1 MIKNLKLQFFAANS
15 SNGIDHLYS
24 LNSNNTESLN
34 LTGDHRLWKTIIEKI
49 KNLFDSTKKE
59 KNKDN
64 GFRAVDFPD
73 TIVQILL
80 VQNKHLIDRNFLNQL
95 AKVKLNVNEKDVK
108 ELHPRE
114 IHNPL
119 ETRESENKKF
129 HPIITIGGKD
139 FLSMYEESP
148 NLDFETDEKPYW
160 QDSRRGELEKYELQ
174 LDPRIKFLDSS
185 IWHRYVPNNDVFEEN
200 FKHVLNKIITYSNL
214 RLYCSLAA
222 LSTRE
227 FQYRML
233 ENSVIAQYGDHGHHE
248 AVTPFKFHSETMM
261 EQKVH
266 KFIKF
271 FEAGRNKTSLMK
283 LQWNMLL
290 VDDYSE
296 ENISTIDKSAPKNKK
311 EIIEQWL
318 NDFNGEIIKF
328 LNINASTNGKDKIIS
343 KGIQHLKDQT
353 FDIILLDY
361 LIGDSEI
368 ENSVGLKAYGHEF
381 LLEIATSPER
391 KKFKRGPFGRYW
403 VFPISSFPFAFT
415 DKLKQLNIDGSNER
429 WYIAGGGDPICTP
442 ELFRLN
448 FFRLLMRQISEVYL
462 HEAALS
468 RQLSRYDSITHLG
481 SWCSAMIGRIEAD
494 VKNKE
499 LLMAER
505 NNNSRFSETMEVFL
519 DHQKKDDDFLDRLKN
534 WLRTFSN
541 YKKGTSAKGYYDDL
555 DEIKHEFSQFG
566 KLIDKIKTK
575 TDKLIYDAEEK
586 LIKKIGKSK
595 EKIDFNQKHLY
606 AFPIRLPEIYSNIT
620 SISLSGNRL
629 KGLPA
634 SITRFPNLKKLDLSH
649 NQELEY
655 LPAEEI
661 ILHCKLLEEL
671 NLEGTKLGDAIKNS
685 QPDRTSKIFPTQKLL
700 EYIKDYNRKNRVSM
714 PEKGSSEGIARIF
727 ISYSHIDIEWKDKL
741 KAHLRSLEL
750 AGLAT
755 IWTDKEIL
763 PGEKWDNAI
772 LSNLNKSDI
781 ILFLIS
787 ANFMASNYIQNTEIK
802 NALTNKVSIIPIY
815 LSPYSLEGTELADF
829 QGLPLDGYKKPI
841 ISNHYSNPDE
851 AFVKVVDGLR
861 QIILRKKSPPH
872 NHRQ

>member
-1 MIKNLKLQFFAANS
+1 MVKNLQLQFFAANS
-15 SNGIDHLYS
+15 VNGIGHLYS
-24 LNSNNTESLN
+24 TSTGEAVSPKFGDDYFKLWETPIGRILKILESANKENSISAVENP
-34 LTGDHRLWKTIIEKI
+34 KTIIQILFVKKDHLTNRRFLHQLADASVTI
-49 KNLFDSTKKE
+49 KNEEGEGVLIKLRDMRDPLDTSIS
-59 KNKDN
+59 KNK
-64 GFRAVDFPD
+64 
-73 TIVQILL
+73 
-80 VQNKHLIDRNFLNQL
+80 
-95 AKVKLNVNEKDVK
+95 
-108 ELHPRE
+108 
-114 IHNPL
+114 
-119 ETRESENKKF
+119 SF
-129 HPIITIGGKD
+129 HPIITIGEDD

-148 NLDFETDEKPYW
+148 NLDFETDDKPYW
-160 QDSRRGELEKYELQ
+160 QNNRRNEHEKYESK
-174 LDPRIKFLDSS
+174 LDSRIKFLDSS
-185 IWHRYVPNNDVFEEN
+185 IWHRYVINNDDFEKN
-200 FKHVLNKIITYSNL
+200 FKKVVNKIITYANL
-214 RLYCSLAA
+214 RLYQSLAA
-222 LSTRE
+222 LSTLE
-227 FQYRML
+227 FQCRML
-233 ENSVIAQYGDHGHHE
+233 QNSVIARYGDHGHHE
-248 AVTPFKFHSETMM
+248 AVTPFKFHSETIM
-261 EQKVH
+261 EQKIAR
-266 KFIKF
+266 FIDF
-271 FEAGRNKTSLMK
+271 FKADRNGTSLMN

-290 VDDYSE
+290 VDDYSKDK
-296 ENISTIDKSAPKNKK
+296 ISTDDEDIPAPKSKK

-318 NDFNGEIIKF
+318 NDFDGKKIEF
-328 LNINASTNGKDKIIS
+328 LNINASTEGKDKIIT
-343 KGIQHLKDQT
+343 KGIKHLKDET
-353 FDIILLDY
+353 YDIILLDY

-368 ENSVGLKAYGHEF
+368 ENKVGLKAYGHEF

-429 WYIAGGGDPICTP
+429 WYIAGGGDPITTP

-468 RQLSRYDSITHLG
+468 RQLSRYDSIKHLG

-494 VKNKE
+494 VKNKD

-505 NNNSRFSETMEVFL
+505 NNNSLFSETMEVFL
-519 DHQKKDDDFLDRLKN
+519 DRQKSDDTFLEKLKN

-566 KLIDKIKTK
+566 KLIDKIKIK
-575 TDKLIYDAEEK
+575 TDKLTDNAEEK
-586 LIKKIGKSK
+586 LIKKFGKSK
-595 EKIDFNQKHLY
+595 ENIDFNQKHLY
-606 AFPIRLPEIYSNIT
+606 AFPVRLPEIYSDIT
-620 SISLSGNRL
+620 SINLSGNRL

-685 QPDRTSKIFPTQKLL
+685 QPDHTKKIFPTQKLL
-700 EYIKDYNRKNRVSM
+700 EFIKDYNRKSRVSM

-787 ANFMASNYIQNTEIK
+787 ANFMASNYIQDTEIK
-802 NALTNKVSIIPIY
+802 YALRNKARIIPIY
-815 LSPYSLEGTELADF
+815 LSPYSMEGTELAEF

-861 QIILRKKSPPH
+861 QIILRNQITPA
-872 NHRQ
+872 